1 MPTAFFFEKTVAGRL
16 WGFCFAR
23 PFIGEIKSRGTVKQ
37 GREPTMQI
45 TTPYIKL
52 DSLLKA
58 ENAVSSGG
66 EAKAM
71 IAEGYIS
78 VNGEVELRRGR
89 KLYPGDR
96 VVYGKRKFSVES
108 A

>member
-1 MPTAFFFEKTVAGRL
+1 
-16 WGFCFAR
+16 
-23 PFIGEIKSRGTVKQ
+23 
-37 GREPTMQI
+37 MQI
-45 TTPYIKL
+45 TTQFIKL

-78 VNGEVELRRGR
+78 VNGEIEFRRGR
-89 KLYPGDR
+89 KLYPGDL
-96 VVYGKRKFSVES
+96 VVFGNRRFLVES
-108 A
+108 L